1 VHFKFIESIIYCYNQ
16 IPATAL
22 INTLPDNNNKD
33 NNNEVSIETNE
44 VQSTT
49 ALSVLYNSEYI
60 NGK

>member
-1 VHFKFIESIIYCYNQ
+1 MHYNQ
-16 IPATAL
+16 ISATAL
-22 INTLPDNNNKD
+22 ITTLPNNNNKD
-33 NNNEVSIETNE
+33 NNNEVFIETNE

>member
-1 VHFKFIESIIYCYNQ
+1 MHYWYIQ

-22 INTLPDNNNKD
+22 ITTLPDNNNKD